1 MAGGAGGLARAS
13 EMEGGEGS
21 TVGEWVW
28 STKINQFAFYSQSTV
43 SGRNQGDAPTSHF
56 FLKSYVVLMEVIGQ
70 MRIAERNKGRQ
81 CLP

>member
-13 EMEGGEGS
+13 EMEGGEGF

-43 SGRNQGDAPTSHF
+43 SGRNQGEAPTSHF
-56 FLKSYVVLMEVIGQ
+56 VLRGDTLRM
-70 MRIAERNKGRQ
+70 AAA
-81 CLP
+81 